1 MELKGGKIMSIS
13 ASIDVKFVTS
23 EDKGNSIGGIVIGL
37 LNNGWT
43 LNDNGKISYLP
54 VGDDGDYNWVS
65 ESINIDE
72 LINILD
78 EKERRNES
86 IGVSLT
92 WGDTNIGGTL
102 LIWDKE
108 SLSFNLSINRKI
120 INQDSS
126 MGITDVNWY
135 LEKLISGL
143 INEKFKVE
151 SFSFKQSY

>member
-1 MELKGGKIMSIS
+1 MSVS

-23 EDKGNSIGGIVIGL
+23 EDKGSSIVDIVKGL
-37 LNNGWT
+37 IKNGWT
-43 LNDNGKISYLP
+43 LNDNGKVSYLP

-65 ESINIDE
+65 ENINIDE

-78 EKERRNES
+78 EKERQNES

-102 LIWDKE
+102 LLWDKK

-143 INEKFKVE
+143 INERLKVA
-151 SFSFKQSY
+151 SFSFEQSY